1 MRIIAGKYRSRNLKT
16 DSHFR
21 PTTDRVRESLFNILQ
36 SHIDGSVFVDAFSGS
51 GAVGIE
57 ALSRGARMAYFLETH
72 QRALGVIEANLTQ
85 CIDGGAWR
93 IYSMPAP
100 RALEE
105 VRKNEPSVDLIFF
118 DPPYDF
124 KGYTQLLAQSA
135 MLFPEAMLILES
147 SRRSVYEIPEGLEVV
162 KDRVIGETRLA
173 FFRADPLHA
182 RS

>member
-36 SHIDGSVFVDAFSGS
+36 SQVDGSVFVDAFSGS

-57 ALSRGARMAYFLETH
+57 ALSRGARMVYFLETH
-72 QRALGVIEANLTQ
+72 QRALSVIEANLRY
-85 CIDGGAWR
+85 CDDGSAWR

-100 RALEE
+100 RVLEE
-105 VRKNEPSVDLIFF
+105 VRKREPAVDLIFF

-124 KGYTQLLAQSA
+124 RGYTPLLAQSA
-135 MLFPEAMLILES
+135 TLFPEAMHILES
-147 SRRSVYEIPEGLEVV
+147 SRRTVYEIPDDLVVV
-162 KDRVIGETRLA
+162 KDRMIGETRLA
-173 FFRADPLHA
+173 FFTVDPLRA